1 MTGLYY
7 NDFAEERRDDT
18 SSSCS
23 SGRDGAIENPGR
35 RSIVSISKDMIR
47 TAAQE
52 EARRGGSPQ
61 SRFFQAMPP
70 QVQRIA
76 SEGSA
81 RIAKSMQHSA
91 ILTDVGNRL
100 SNLRRSS
107 SSFSMNSNSSDR
119 GIYASESMRS
129 WGGTVSAEIST
140 FATQKVVPIFR
151 RSNTDPMPSSSDGS
165 GNHSSVRNA
174 KEVSFDYQLM
184 KDNE

>member
-1 MTGLYY
+1 MTGPYY

-35 RSIVSISKDMIR
+35 RSIGSISKDMIR
-47 TAAQE
+47 TAT
-52 EARRGGSPQ
+52 
-61 SRFFQAMPP
+61 QAMPP

-129 WGGTVSAEIST
+129 WGSTVSAEIST